1 MRRFIH
7 SGTNKRKLPSE
18 GENRVEYIKKEKNKN
33 EESKKINC
41 RFKKWTEDEELKL
54 QEYIKENKSF
64 TEISVLLE
72 RTELAITIR
81 YADICLFK
89 FLNYVN
95 NTSLNKNIEQRD
107 FFFMHSIYSLGKKK
121 EMTEKFK
128 TFFQTNFTETD
139 KLKLLREKLIEFDE
153 EKGLQMYYMITE
165 KCSNEKKKKKISE
178 IEQNFV
184 NIKSEKINIEPNT
197 NTTNPNKDIPKCENQ
212 NHDTYIDID
221 DDDENDNLNHSE
233 EHENMNVSTDEE
245 YETKLKEIENRYKT
259 HRDRSGFPYTL
270 IELNDIKFLL
280 ANNVEKKFIANLT
293 KRYIYA
299 IERKIRKKIFYD
311 ILHKYRY
318 ETIMNTYKVSIDE
331 IYDILLEFL
340 TDPTRRLGKNETN
353 KIVLFKKNKRYIEFK
368 TQQNSETQK
377 KIESFMDY
385 ITKLNLQKS
394 IASIVREHAN
404 ESWDTLA
411 LMSILEISCEK
422 DEIFTNIANKYQ
434 IEKDAY
440 IDVVHNFLIKP
451 NYAEE
456 CRLKYIKMYYTTNLD
471 NFIKKELLDGVTVY
485 DIAEKLGKDFGEIKK
500 RIMKFYEEDIFKE
513 VNGLRFRDVL

>member
-1 MRRFIH
+1 MKKFSYLRK
-7 SGTNKRKLPSE
+7 NKIQVPNTE
-18 GENRVEYIKKEKNKN
+18 ENRIEYVKKEKSKI
-33 EESKKINC
+33 EESKKTSYP
-41 RFKKWTEDEELKL
+41 FKKWTEDEELKL

-64 TEISVLLE
+64 TEISVMLG
-72 RTELAITIR
+72 RTELAISVR

-95 NTSLNKNIEQRD
+95 NISLNENIGQRE
-107 FFFMHSIYSLGKKK
+107 FFFIHDIYLLRKKK

-128 TFFQTNFTETD
+128 IFFQTNFTEND

-153 EKGLQMYYMITE
+153 EKGLQMYCMITE
-165 KCSNEKKKKKISE
+165 KCTNQKKKISE
-178 IEQNFV
+178 IEKDLV
-184 NIKSEKINIEPNT
+184 HTKSEKINIEPNT

-212 NHDTYIDID
+212 NHDTDID
-221 DDDENDNLNHSE
+221 DDDENDNSNHSE

-245 YETKLKEIENRYKT
+245 YETKLKEIENRYKKYQ
-259 HRDRSGFPYTL
+259 DRSGFPYTL

-280 ANNVEKKFIANLT
+280 VNNVEKKFIANLI
-293 KRYIYA
+293 KRNIYA

-353 KIVLFKKNKRYIEFK
+353 KIVVFKKNKRYIEFK

-394 IASIVREHAN
+394 IASIVKEN
-404 ESWDTLA
+404 STETWDTLA
-411 LMSILEISCEK
+411 LMSILEICCEK
-422 DEIFTNIANKYQ
+422 DEIFKNIAKKYQ
-434 IEKDAY
+434 IEEDSY

-451 NYAEE
+451 NYPEE

-513 VNGLRFRDVL
+513 VNGLRFCDVL